1 MVMTMAVNTK
11 NNHNRNHN
19 LSSNADLFGITVTG
33 IIIITIIF
41 TAAAVATTTFG
52 ITKMNYK
59 QQRKSDKENASAKFP
74 IRNVRDVSVFL
85 GDL

>member
-1 MVMTMAVNTK
+1 MAVNTK

-19 LSSNADLFGITVTG
+19 LSSNVDLFGITVTG

-41 TAAAVATTTFG
+41 TAAAVATTTTFG
-52 ITKMNYK
+52 ITKMNCK

-74 IRNVRDVSVFL
+74 IRNVRDVSVYL

>member
-1 MVMTMAVNTK
+1 MVVNTK

-19 LSSNADLFGITVTG
+19 LSSNAVIIGITVTG
-33 IIIITIIF
+33 ITVITIIF
-41 TAAAVATTTFG
+41 TTAAVATTTTFG
-52 ITKMNYK
+52 ITKMNCK